1 MKNQICLSTLFL
13 FISVFTLAQVGI
25 GTTNPLQALHIAGTT
40 STIRIEKL
48 NSVNNPILNNG
59 VKLAPVYVD
68 QDGEF
73 TLNPPN
79 FITDGGTAA
88 GVAPLNFLLTLGN
101 FIPDNG
107 GVGAVVN
114 NPLTST
120 FATNQI
126 VVVPFVSPQTALIEV
141 KYGITVVVSQGD
153 LTVPTFMLFNDKS
166 ARSFQVYFCID
177 LNSDGLDALE
187 LSKKYGDKGQ
197 FYAST
202 VQGTLG
208 YPYMNSHGYA
218 NIPAG
223 NHQLVFFGSSFDGI
237 NKFTSVGFGGD
248 LDYMKIRLYN

>member
-1 MKNQICLSTLFL
+1 MKNILLLIGLITFNSHAQI
-13 FISVFTLAQVGI
+13 GI
-25 GTTNPLQALHIAGTT
+25 GTSTPQKELHLAGST

-48 NSVNNPILNNG
+48 NSVNNPVLNDG
-59 VKLAPVYVD
+59 VKLAPVFVD
-68 QDGEF
+68 QDGEL

-79 FITDGGTAA
+79 YITDVGSPT
-88 GVAPLNFLLTLGN
+88 GVAPLNFLITLGN

-107 GVGAVVN
+107 GVGVALN
-114 NPLTST
+114 NPIGV
-120 FATNQI
+120 TNASGQI
-126 VVVPFVSPQTALIEV
+126 AIVPFVSPQNALIEV
-141 KYGITVVVSQGD
+141 KYGVTIVLSQGD
-153 LTVPTFMLFNDKS
+153 LTVPTYTAFTDKS
-166 ARSFQVYFCID
+166 ARTFHVYFCID
-177 LNSDGLDALE
+177 LNSDGLDASE

-202 VQGTLG
+202 AQGILG

-223 NHQLVFFGSSFDGI
+223 NHRLIFFGESIDGI